1 MKTELKEFIDSQDED
16 LQLTL
21 HQYYDL
27 YLKLRAN
34 GNEDK
39 ASVDVLAFFQRNQGE
54 LDHQVD
60 HEIDIIENDNFI
72 IARGKKRKRKR
83 KSSRKSKKSKKSRR
97 ARKSRRNKKI
107 EPMFYKL
114 NTFIKY

>member
-1 MKTELKEFIDSQDED
+1 MKTELKEFIDSQEQD
-16 LQLTL
+16 LRPTL

-39 ASVDVLAFFQRNQGE
+39 ASNDVLAFFQRHQGE

-60 HEIDIIENDNFI
+60 HEIDIMENDNFI
-72 IARGKKRKRKR
+72 IARGKKRKRK
-83 KSSRKSKKSKKSRR
+83 SSRKSKKSKKSKR
-97 ARKSRRNKKI
+97 ARKSRRNKK
-107 EPMFYKL
+107 
-114 NTFIKY
+114 

>member
-16 LQLTL
+16 LRPTL

-39 ASVDVLAFFQRNQGE
+39 ASNDVLAFFQRHQGE

-60 HEIDIIENDNFI
+60 HEIDIMENDNFI
-72 IARGKKRKRKR
+72 IARGLKRKRKR
-83 KSSRKSKKSKKSRR
+83 SKRSRKSKKS
-97 ARKSRRNKKI
+97 RKSKRSTKRSTKRSKRR
-107 EPMFYKL
+107 
-114 NTFIKY
+114 

>member
-1 MKTELKEFIDSQDED
+1 MKTELKEFIDIQDED
-16 LQLTL
+16 LRPTL

-39 ASVDVLAFFQRNQGE
+39 ASADVLAFLKRHQGE
-54 LDHQVD
+54 LEFQVD
-60 HEIDIIENDNFI
+60 HEIDMMENDNFI

-83 KSSRKSKKSKKSRR
+83 SRKSKKSKKSK
-97 ARKSRRNKKI
+97 KSRRTRHKRSS
-107 EPMFYKL
+107 
-114 NTFIKY
+114 

>member
-16 LQLTL
+16 LQPTL

-39 ASVDVLAFFQRNQGE
+39 ASNDVLAFFQRHQGE

-60 HEIDIIENDNFI
+60 HEIDIMENDNFI
-72 IARGKKRKRKR
+72 IARGKKRKRK
-83 KSSRKSKKSKKSRR
+83 SSRKSKKSKKSKR
-97 ARKSRRNKKI
+97 ARRNTKRSKK
-107 EPMFYKL
+107 
-114 NTFIKY
+114 

>member
-1 MKTELKEFIDSQDED
+1 MNTQLKEFIDSQDAD
-16 LQLTL
+16 LRPTL

-39 ASVDVLAFFQRNQGE
+39 ASTDVLAFFQRNKGE

-60 HEIDIIENDNFI
+60 HEIDMMENDNFI
-72 IARGKKRKRKR
+72 IARGLKRKRKR
-83 KSSRKSKKSKKSRR
+83 KSAKKSKKYKKSRKSKRSTKRR
-97 ARKSRRNKKI
+97 
-107 EPMFYKL
+107 
-114 NTFIKY
+114 

>member
-1 MKTELKEFIDSQDED
+1 MKTELKEFIDSQEED
-16 LQLTL
+16 LRPTL

-54 LDHQVD
+54 LDHKVD
-60 HEIDIIENDNFI
+60 HEIDKMENDNFI
-72 IARGKKRKRKR
+72 IARGKKRKR

-97 ARKSRRNKKI
+97 AKRTKRR
-107 EPMFYKL
+107 
-114 NTFIKY
+114 

>member
-1 MKTELKEFIDSQDED
+1 MKTELKEFIDSQEQD
-16 LQLTL
+16 LRPTL

-39 ASVDVLAFFQRNQGE
+39 ASNDVLAFFQRNQGE

-60 HEIDIIENDNFI
+60 HEIDKMENNNFM
-72 IARGKKRKRKR
+72 ARGKKRKRKSSNR
-83 KSSRKSKKSKKSRR
+83 SKKSKRSKKSRKSKRSTKRR
-97 ARKSRRNKKI
+97 
-107 EPMFYKL
+107 
-114 NTFIKY
+114 

>member
-1 MKTELKEFIDSQDED
+1 MKIELKEFIDSQDED

-54 LDHQVD
+54 LDHKVD
-60 HEIDIIENDNFI
+60 HEIDKMENDNFI
-72 IARGKKRKRKR
+72 IARGKKRKR

-97 ARKSRRNKKI
+97 AKRTKRR
-107 EPMFYKL
+107 
-114 NTFIKY
+114 

>member
-16 LQLTL
+16 LQPTL

-39 ASVDVLAFFQRNQGE
+39 ASNDVLAFFQRHQGE

-60 HEIDIIENDNFI
+60 HEIDIMENDNFI
-72 IARGKKRKRKR
+72 IARGKKRKRK
-83 KSSRKSKKSKKSRR
+83 SSRKSKKSRKSKR
-97 ARKSRRNKKI
+97 SRRNTKRSKK
-107 EPMFYKL
+107 
-114 NTFIKY
+114 

>member
-16 LQLTL
+16 LQPTL

-39 ASVDVLAFFQRNQGE
+39 ASNDVLAFFQRNQGE

-60 HEIDIIENDNFI
+60 HEIDIMENDNFI
-72 IARGKKRKRKR
+72 IARGKKRKRK
-83 KSSRKSKKSKKSRR
+83 SSRKSKKSRKSKR
-97 ARKSRRNKKI
+97 ARKSRRNKK
-107 EPMFYKL
+107 
-114 NTFIKY
+114 

>member
-1 MKTELKEFIDSQDED
+1 MKIELKEFIDSQEQD
-16 LQLTL
+16 LRPTL

-39 ASVDVLAFFQRNQGE
+39 ASADVLAFLKRHQGE
-54 LDHQVD
+54 LEFQVD
-60 HEIDIIENDNFI
+60 HEIDMMENDNFI

-83 KSSRKSKKSKKSRR
+83 SKKSRKSKKSKKSK
-97 ARKSRRNKKI
+97 KSRRTRHKRSS
-107 EPMFYKL
+107 
-114 NTFIKY
+114 

>member
-54 LDHQVD
+54 LDHKVD
-60 HEIDIIENDNFI
+60 HEIDKMENDNFI

-83 KSSRKSKKSKKSRR
+83 TNKSKKSKKSRR
-97 ARKSRRNKKI
+97 AKRTKRR
-107 EPMFYKL
+107 
-114 NTFIKY
+114 

>member
-39 ASVDVLAFFQRNQGE
+39 ASIDVLAFFQRHQGE

-60 HEIDIIENDNFI
+60 HEIDIMENDNFI

-83 KSSRKSKKSKKSRR
+83 TSSRKS
-97 ARKSRRNKKI
+97 RKSRKSKRSRRNTKRSKK
-107 EPMFYKL
+107 
-114 NTFIKY
+114 

>member
-1 MKTELKEFIDSQDED
+1 MKIELKEFIDSQDED

-39 ASVDVLAFFQRNQGE
+39 ASVDVLGFFQRNQGE
-54 LDHQVD
+54 LDHKVD
-60 HEIDIIENDNFI
+60 HEIDKMENDNFI
-72 IARGKKRKRKR
+72 IARGKKRKR

-97 ARKSRRNKKI
+97 AKRTKRR
-107 EPMFYKL
+107 
-114 NTFIKY
+114 